1 MGSSLFV
8 KVLETNHDSV
18 HWVNEFSSVTNECNI
33 FVPNSDELD
42 LEVGRV
48 ERLLLLESMPS
59 REQFF

>member
-8 KVLETNHDSV
+8 KVLETNHDCV
-18 HWVNEFSSVTNECNI
+18 HWVNEFSPVTNECNI

-48 ERLLLLESMPS
+48 ERL
-59 REQFF
+59 